1 MNAVY
6 MMRRTVA
13 FAVAIIGVCM
23 TLLHMG
29 VPAHATTRID
39 PDATTSIEIHKLEQ
53 PDALGDPANGLPQ
66 ETQGMAPVA
75 GASFTA
81 KRVPGIDLTTDEGQ
95 RTAGQLSAK
104 EAAEQVANEPVA
116 ARSTTDTS
124 GNATLAPLEVG
135 LYLVQETE
143 TPSGYVASAP
153 FLVALPLTHP
163 KTNSSWLNRVHVYP
177 KNAKVSIELDVLDQD
192 AVTVGDLVRWTSTS
206 SIPNVTSIDGYR
218 VKQVLN
224 SNLEF
229 TQTAAVGVSV
239 TAESGPELIADI
251 DYTVTYSSDEHT
263 ITLNFLAPGRVKLQD
278 AIAQDPHVQVQ
289 VDYDTTVLAEGEHTN
304 EAILYPSQGAIEG
317 QQGIEDTAVTK
328 WGPISV
334 LVHEIDEP
342 TNQITGAK
350 FQLYLSPEDAAAQRN
365 PVTIDGVDEWET
377 DAQGRL
383 VVNGLRFSGFINGLE
398 RDTSDPLYRYYW
410 SVPTHLPDGWEW
422 VDATPQP
429 GVVNSADEY
438 QTLNFL
444 VQRSDAPVVT
454 DPGSPSSP
462 SQESAGE
469 EPTGEEGTGE
479 LSATGAQIVGAL
491 VLATVLLIGG
501 LALVLR
507 RRHDATE
514 RHKP

>member
-1 MNAVY
+1 MNAAH
-6 MMRRTVA
+6 MMRRTVT

-29 VPAHATTRID
+29 VPAHATTQID
-39 PDATTSIEIHKLEQ
+39 PDATTSIEIHKLAQ
-53 PDALGDPANGLPQ
+53 PDALGDPVNGLPQ
-66 ETQGMAPVA
+66 QTHGIAPVA
-75 GASFTA
+75 GAIFTA

-95 RTAGQLSAK
+95 RAAGQLSAQD
-104 EAAEQVANEPVA
+104 AAEQVANQPVA
-116 ARSTTDTS
+116 ARSTTDAA
-124 GNATLAPLEVG
+124 GRATLAPLEVG
-135 LYLVQETE
+135 LYLVHEIE

-163 KTNSSWLNRVHVYP
+163 KTNSSWLNTVHVYP
-177 KNAKVSIELDVLDQD
+177 KNAKVSIELDVTDQD
-192 AVTVGDLVRWTSTS
+192 AVKVGDLVHWTSTS
-206 SIPNVTSIDGYR
+206 SIPNATNIDGYR
-218 VKQVLN
+218 VEQVLN

-229 TQTAAVGVSV
+229 TQTGDVEVSLTV
-239 TAESGPELIADI
+239 DSGPELIADI

-263 ITLNFLAPGRVKLQD
+263 ITVDFLAPGRVKLQD

-289 VDYDTTVLAEGEHTN
+289 IDYDTTVLAEGEHTN
-304 EAILYPSQGAIEG
+304 EAILYPSQEAIE
-317 QQGIEDTAVTK
+317 QQHGIEDTAVTK

-342 TNQITGAK
+342 TNQIAGAK

-365 PVTIDGVDEWET
+365 PVTVDGVDEWET

-398 RDTSDPLYRYYW
+398 RETSDPLYRYYW
-410 SVPTHLPDGWEW
+410 FVPIHLPDGWEW

-429 GVVNSADEY
+429 GVVNSTVEY

-444 VQRSDAPVVT
+444 VQRSDVPVVT

-462 SQESAGE
+462 SQEFAGE
-469 EPTGEEGTGE
+469 EPTGEEGTGD
-479 LSATGAQIVGAL
+479 LSATGAQIVGVL
-491 VLATVLLIGG
+491 VLAAVLVIGG

-507 RRHDATE
+507 RRRDATE
-514 RHKP
+514 RNKP